1 MEKDYVHTMLS
12 NRVPVPVGFT
22 GNNYSSLVG
31 YERTNPISDTSHPN
45 GPSSTKYQSWAAPMT
60 TNNSNEHNIDRKYE
74 PMEGLQKT
82 TSVSKVI
89 DDHPYRP
96 NFSTE
101 LFGVLTENQKQ
112 QRKML
117 TGLLWQEKTNNLLRM
132 TTDQPTIV
140 SPYFLPSPNQLN
152 KIKANLKKMQ
162 QQ

>member
-45 GPSSTKYQSWAAPMT
+45 DPSSTKFQSWAAPMT

-96 NFSTE
+96 NFPPE
-101 LFGVLTENQKQ
+101 LFGVLTEN
-112 QRKML
+112 
-117 TGLLWQEKTNNLLRM
+117 
-132 TTDQPTIV
+132 
-140 SPYFLPSPNQLN
+140 
-152 KIKANLKKMQ
+152 
-162 QQ
+162 